1 MTSPERITKGL
12 YWDRAWSLVRGCT
25 KVSEGCRHCWAE
37 RESHMRTFNP
47 NEKIKAQY
55 SGLTDG
61 DGRFNGQIRLMEN
74 NLDLPLRVKKPMVW
88 AVWNDLFHE
97 DVPFE
102 FIGKAFARMH
112 NTRYHTFMVLTKR
125 PDRMAE
131 FINWYKT
138 DWLAGFEYAWPKE
151 YQHVWLGVT
160 AENHEQADKRIPILL
175 QTPAAVRFVSVEPM
189 LRPVSLAGFDG
200 KTYRPWLDSVA
211 WKVGI
216 NWVICGSESG
226 ASRRPAKA
234 EWIRGLKN
242 QCVEAGVPFF
252 LKQMEVNG
260 KLVKMPELDGRTWNE
275 FPKAGDRCA
284 KSAQSS

>member
-1 MTSPERITKGL
+1 MTNPGRISKGM

-37 RESHMRTFNP
+37 QESHMRTFNP

-74 NLDLPLRVKKPMVW
+74 NLDLPLRVKKPTVW

-97 DVPFE
+97 DVTND
-102 FIGKAFARMH
+102 FIYRALRII
-112 NTRYHTFMVLTKR
+112 RDCERHTFLVLTKR
-125 PDRMAE
+125 PERMKQVIKK
-131 FINWYKT
+131 FQF
-138 DWLAGFEYAWPKE
+138 LHSGFWPLPN
-151 YQHVWLGVT
+151 VFLGVT
-160 AENHEQADKRIPILL
+160 AENQEQADKRIPILL

-189 LRPVSLAGFDG
+189 IMPVSLAGFDG

-211 WKVGI
+211 WKVDI

-226 ASRRPAKA
+226 PKRRPAKID
-234 EWIRGLKN
+234 WIRSLRD
-242 QCVEAGVPFF
+242 QCEAAEVPFF
-252 LKQMEVNG
+252 LKQMEIDG
-260 KLVKMPELDGRTWNE
+260 KLVKMPELDGVIWNQM
-275 FPKAGDRCA
+275 PGVIPGD
-284 KSAQSS
+284 

>member
-1 MTSPERITKGL
+1 MTNPGRISKGM

-37 RESHMRTFNP
+37 QESHMRTFNP

-74 NLDLPLRVKKPMVW
+74 NLDLPLRVKKPTVW

-97 DVPFE
+97 DVTND
-102 FIGKAFARMH
+102 FIYRALRII
-112 NTRYHTFMVLTKR
+112 RDCERHTFLVLTKR
-125 PDRMAE
+125 PERMKQVIKK
-131 FINWYKT
+131 FQF
-138 DWLAGFEYAWPKE
+138 LHSGFWPLPN
-151 YQHVWLGVT
+151 VFLGVT
-160 AENHEQADKRIPILL
+160 AENQEQADKRIPILL

-211 WKVGI
+211 WKVDI

-226 ASRRPAKA
+226 PKRRPAKID
-234 EWIRGLKN
+234 WIRSLRD
-242 QCVEAGVPFF
+242 QCEAAEVPFF
-252 LKQMEVNG
+252 LKQMEIDG
-260 KLVKMPELDGRTWNE
+260 KLVKMPELDGVIWNQM
-275 FPKAGDRCA
+275 PGVIPGD
-284 KSAQSS
+284 